1 MTPRLVQ
8 PRGVE
13 APLLSRPRPPP
24 GAAGMSDFNYLHSN
38 CFEITVE
45 LGCVKFPPEEALY
58 TLWQHNKEPLL
69 NFVEMVSSRGLAWGG
84 PTPSAG
90 TRSRSHVPC
99 SILHHRAM
107 REGALATRL
116 PGGAGDPGA
125 CVTVP
130 GTRVS
135 TRECRDQG
143 SSGEAPDPG
152 SEARR
157 SSWRR
162 QHLDCVLEE

>member
-1 MTPRLVQ
+1 MTPPLVQ
-8 PRGVE
+8 PREVE

-84 PTPSAG
+84 LTPSAG

-116 PGGAGDPGA
+116 PQAWPWGRWGPRGLCHGPWYKGLNQGVQGPRQLRGGA
-125 CVTVP
+125 
-130 GTRVS
+130 
-135 TRECRDQG
+135 
-143 SSGEAPDPG
+143 
-152 SEARR
+152 
-157 SSWRR
+157 
-162 QHLDCVLEE
+162 